1 MTIPD
6 FSRKGVGPRFPPV
19 VLVACAIAF
28 PLVFTSPAITTIGIW
43 TLLYVAGAAAWNLFS
58 GFSGYIS
65 FAHAGFYGVGAYAT
79 LLLARSWNVHGG
91 YGMFLLLPIAGIVAG
106 AAAVLVGAFALR
118 TRNMVFAMVTIA
130 VFFSGQIL
138 AFNLTG
144 LTNGSIGLES
154 PIAPWGPGFYDIPFY
169 YVALLLAIVATVASF
184 VIRRSRFGLFLRAI
198 RDDEDRAAGYN
209 IPTASTKLIALAGS
223 AVIFGMIGGVY
234 GLYAGSIYPQF
245 AFDPIFDSGVLTC
258 VLIGGLGTVYGPVA
272 GAVLLIPLQQWL
284 LLQTSLGNWYL
295 LIEGA
300 ILLLVIVYAPAGL
313 VPRLQEWHARLRTPP
328 AGQLAGNGDPGG
340 ASESIGRHSPV
351 NAP

>member
-1 MTIPD
+1 MNTPQVV
-6 FSRKGVGPRFPPV
+6 RKGVSSRSAPAALV
-19 VLVACAIAF
+19 VFAIAF
-28 PLVFTSPAITTIGIW
+28 PLVFSSPAVTTIGIW

-65 FAHAGFYGVGAYAT
+65 FAHAAFYGVGAYAT
-79 LLLARSWNVHGG
+79 LLLASAWHVHGG
-91 YGMFLLLPIAGIVAG
+91 YGMFLLLPVAG
-106 AAAVLVGAFALR
+106 LFAAAAALLVGAFALR

-144 LTNGSIGLES
+144 LTNGAIGLES
-154 PIAPWGPGFYDIPFY
+154 PIAPWGPGFYNIPFY
-169 YVALLLAIVATVASF
+169 YVALLLAIIATVAGLA
-184 VIRRSRFGLFLRAI
+184 IRRSRFGLYLRAI

-209 IPTASTKLIALAGS
+209 IPTARTKLIALAGS
-223 AVIFGMIGGVY
+223 AAIFGMIGGVY

-272 GAVLLIPLQQWL
+272 GALLLIPLQQWL

-300 ILLLVIVYAPAGL
+300 ILLLVIVYAPTGL
-313 VPRLQEWHARLRTPP
+313 VPLLQSWHARLRTPA
-328 AGQLAGNGDPGG
+328 AGRLAGNGDGDRAAEGSGQHRPVS
-340 ASESIGRHSPV
+340 AS
-351 NAP
+351 